1 MAPNLNPDIAA
12 LPLYQLGF
20 AAGVDVGLVI
30 ALSAITSERKHQ
42 ERLDDRDDSGS
53 PAARVYA
60 DGALSSVAR
69 VLGARFR
76 SQGQQEVTR

>member
-1 MAPNLNPDIAA
+1 MIPNLNPDIAA

-20 AAGVDVGLVI
+20 AAGQDVGLAI
-30 ALSAITSERKHQ
+30 ALCAITSERAYQ

-60 DGALSSVAR
+60 DGALSSVQR
-69 VLGARFR
+69 VLARRFR
-76 SQGQQEVTR
+76 QEASR